1 MHNMKRPAQA
11 PFGPPAIAHELLLV
25 RPARHQ
31 RLPSSRHPGRPG
43 QPIKLLIL
51 GMAQFIQFMIV
62 FWIRFFHGLPQFI
75 GFPSQKILEF
85 PLISWETFRSFHV
98 RELPAAWSWVPQR
111 RSAACKGRPWRPAAR
126 GVPKSLRVS
135 CPWSHIIHTDH
146 HRSTLW

>member
-62 FWIRFFHGLPQFI
+62 F
-75 GFPSQKILEF
+75 
-85 PLISWETFRSFHV
+85 
-98 RELPAAWSWVPQR
+98 
-111 RSAACKGRPWRPAAR
+111 
-126 GVPKSLRVS
+126 
-135 CPWSHIIHTDH
+135 
-146 HRSTLW
+146 